1 MREYSADPAE
11 ERVREQFDYRFED
24 DPVGQSSLREQL
36 VFSRRR
42 EPLSEAVHTGLHRSH
57 DPLGLAVTID
67 GFRRIGQAI
76 ARHSKTIA
84 LKDGMSQFLRMSR
97 GRSDSVRTMECRS
110 RYRLARRLGGC
121 RTLPLQ
127 SEIANDSR
135 GWPPSGTLQCNIS
148 DEHFSRG
155 GT

>member
-76 ARHSKTIA
+76 ARLGLATVIVQEGGYLPDILGTNLTA
-84 LKDGMSQFLRMSR
+84 LAGF
-97 GRSDSVRTMECRS
+97 EE
-110 RYRLARRLGGC
+110 AR
-121 RTLPLQ
+121 
-127 SEIANDSR
+127 
-135 GWPPSGTLQCNIS
+135 
-148 DEHFSRG
+148 
-155 GT
+155 